1 MSTFLF
7 FLLATSFLRM
17 DSRSST
23 TISSFDVEK
32 CPETE
37 VFTTV
42 SFISPLILTRT
53 VGPAGF
59 GCCANLLTAAVS
71 ARVVGE
77 HAEVVRVAALLRRVV
92 SEPVRDG
99 LLLVDADVEEDWRDG
114 ECRGG
119 EGAGRGRRE
128 HPGRHRQQHPAIM

>member
-17 DSRSST
+17 DIRSST

-37 VFTTV
+37 VF
-42 SFISPLILTRT
+42 ISSHLFPFILTRT
-53 VGPAGF
+53 VCPAGVD
-59 GCCANLLTAAVS
+59 CCAHLLTAAVS

-99 LLLVDADVEEDWRDG
+99 LLLVDADVEEDWRDVEG
-114 ECRGG
+114 RGG

-128 HPGRHRQQHPAIM
+128 HPGRHRQQHPVKM